1 MLLVTYPF
9 VRQKNM
15 RDCGIAALSMI
26 ATYHNRQVSP
36 SLLRELTRIDRV
48 GTSFTSLI
56 KAGAHYGLIGEGV
69 LIQDLSDLEKI
80 PPDRPAVL
88 LVNNNHFVVY
98 YGKNGNRYV
107 IGDPASGVVRLKEEQ
122 LAAKLLVASPL
133 SSAPPVGYALLFEP
147 GEIPSSAEVRQTP
160 EEKEKSQARWEV
172 LQPHLRNLRAFLPVI
187 LLGIITV
194 SAVQYLLPFFTKMIV
209 DLGIGAGDLNFVRFL
224 LFGQLV
230 FIISKTLFNLIR
242 GWLVL
247 HLSLRIN
254 FQLLSSFLNKLF
266 ALPIPFFESRRV
278 GDILQRINDHHRI
291 ESFLTKNALSVL
303 ISVLTVVVYSFV
315 LLNFHQLF
323 FFLFLGATAIY
334 SVWIIYFL
342 KARRNIDVK
351 RFEYAAA
358 DQSLVLQIINGMHDL
373 KISNGQSFFHQKWK
387 ENKEDSFKNT
397 ADSLRV
403 NQIQD
408 TGTMLII
415 EIAQLSILFLSA
427 TLIIRN
433 QITLGTL
440 LSIQFI
446 IGQLISPMEQI
457 VQGVIRG
464 QEALIS
470 LDRITEFWSAK
481 EEADYGAG
489 EALPP
494 GQHTIAL
501 RGVSFSHP
509 GQHGAATLNNVELS
523 IPAGK
528 STAIVG
534 ASGSGKTTLLKLLLG
549 YYQNYT
555 GEIRIGENVFRSLA
569 LDQWRRRCGVILQES
584 FIFNE
589 TIRRNITL
597 GDEYDEA
604 TFQMAVNITNLAE
617 FVEQM
622 PQQYDTPVGRDG
634 KGLSMGQKQR
644 ILMARAIYKNP
655 EYVFMDEATNSLDA
669 GNETLIMDALQ
680 HFFKGRTVII
690 VAHRLSTIQFADNI
704 IVLHQGTVAEQ
715 GTHEELLRKK
725 GRYHQLVN
733 QQLQIGSNEN

>member
-26 ATYHNRQVSP
+26 AAYHDRKVEASR
-36 SLLRELTRIDRV
+36 LRELTRIDRV

-56 KAGAHYGLIGEGV
+56 NAGAYYGLIGEGV
-69 LIQDLSDLEKI
+69 MLASMEDLEKI
-80 PPDRPAVL
+80 PADRPAIL
-88 LVNNNHFVVY
+88 LVNNNHFVVF
-98 YGKNGNRYV
+98 YGRHGNRYV
-107 IGDPASGVVRLKEEQ
+107 LGDPASGVVRLKEDQ
-122 LAAKLLVASPL
+122 LAAKFMTKRLAPD
-133 SSAPPVGYALLFEP
+133 APPVGYALLFEP
-147 GEIPSSAEVRQTP
+147 GEVPEHQDAPATEPVKDKNQVR
-160 EEKEKSQARWEV
+160 KEV
-172 LQPHLRNLRAFLPVI
+172 LQPHLRHLRAFLPVI
-187 LLGIITV
+187 LLGIVTV

-209 DLGIGAGDLNFVRFL
+209 DLGIGAGDLSFVKFL

-230 FIISKTLFNLIR
+230 FILSKTFFNIVR

-254 FQLLSSFLNKLF
+254 FQLISSFLNKLF

-303 ISVLTVVVYSFV
+303 ISALTVVVYSFV

-323 FFLFLGATAIY
+323 FGLFMGATAVY
-334 SVWIIYFL
+334 AVWIIYFL
-342 KARRNIDVK
+342 KARKKIDVK
-351 RFEYAAA
+351 RFEYAAI
-358 DQSLVLQIINGMHDL
+358 DQSLILQIINGMHDL
-373 KISNGQSFFHQKWK
+373 KISNGQGFFHQKWK
-387 ENKEDSFKNT
+387 ENKEDSFENT

-427 TLIIRN
+427 SLIINN

-446 IGQLISPMEQI
+446 IGQLVSPMEQI
-457 VQGVIRG
+457 VQGIIRG

-481 EEADYGAG
+481 EEAAYGEGVQLPAG
-489 EALPP
+489 QLAITLDK
-494 GQHTIAL
+494 
-501 RGVSFSHP
+501 VNFSHA
-509 GQHGAATLNNVELS
+509 GQFGKPTLRNVSLE

-549 YYQNYT
+549 YYQHYE
-555 GEIRIGENVFRSLA
+555 GQVKIGEDTFRSLA

-589 TIRRNITL
+589 SIKRNITL
-597 GDEYDEA
+597 GDDFDED
-604 TFQMAVNITNLAE
+604 TFRMAVDITNLGE
-617 FVEQM
+617 FVESM
-622 PQQYDTPVGRDG
+622 PNKYDTPVGRDG

-680 HFFKGRTVII
+680 HFFRGRTVII

-704 IVLHQGTVAEQ
+704 IVLHQGEVAEQ
-715 GTHEELLRKK
+715 GSHEELLQRK
-725 GRYHQLVN
+725 GRYYKLVN
-733 QQLQIGSNEN
+733 QQLQIPSHDN

>member
-26 ATYHNRQVSP
+26 ATYHNRKVDVGR
-36 SLLRELTRIDRV
+36 LRELTRIDRV
-48 GTSFTSLI
+48 GTSFSSLI
-56 KAGAHYGLIGEGV
+56 KAGAYYGLEAEGV
-69 LIQDLSDLEKI
+69 MLRSMEDLDKI
-80 PPDRPAVL
+80 PADRPAIL

-98 YGKNGNRYV
+98 FGKRGNRYV
-107 IGDPASGVVRLKEEQ
+107 LGDPASRVVRLSKDQ
-122 LAAKLLVASPL
+122 LAAKLLTSREVPTL
-133 SSAPPVGYALLFEP
+133 PPVGYALLFEP
-147 GEIPSSAEVRQTP
+147 GEMP
-160 EEKEKSQARWEV
+160 EHQDDKVPTERSDKNQIRREV
-172 LQPHLRNLRAFLPVI
+172 LQPHLGHLKAFLPVI
-187 LLGIITV
+187 LLGIVSV

-209 DLGIGAGDLNFVRFL
+209 DMGIGAGDLSFVKFL
-224 LFGQLV
+224 LFGQLI
-230 FIISKTLFNLIR
+230 FILSKTGFNIVR

-254 FQLLSSFLNKLF
+254 FQLISSFLNKLF

-323 FFLFLGATAIY
+323 FCLFMGATVIYAI
-334 SVWIIYFL
+334 WIIYFL
-342 KARRNIDVK
+342 KARRNIDIK
-351 RFEYAAA
+351 RFEFAAI
-358 DQSLVLQIINGMHDL
+358 DQSLILQIINGMHDL
-373 KISNGQSFFHQKWK
+373 KISNGQGFFHQKWK

-427 TLIIRN
+427 SLIINN

-457 VQGVIRG
+457 VQGIIRG

-481 EEADYGAG
+481 EEAAYGEG
-489 EALPP
+489 VILPP
-494 GQHTIAL
+494 GQLPISL
-501 RGVSFSHP
+501 EGVNFSHA
-509 GQHGAATLNNVELS
+509 GQHGKPTLCNVNLQ

-549 YYQNYT
+549 YYQNYE
-555 GEIRIGENVFRSLA
+555 GKVKIGEDTFRSLA
-569 LDQWRRRCGVILQES
+569 LDKWRKRCGVILQES

-589 TIRRNITL
+589 SIKRNITL
-597 GDEYDEA
+597 GDAYDEA
-604 TFQMAVNITNLAE
+604 TFRMAVEITNLGE

-622 PQQYDTPVGRDG
+622 PHQYETPVGRDG

-669 GNETLIMDALQ
+669 GNETLIMEALQ
-680 HFFKGRTVII
+680 HFFQGRTVII

-704 IVLHQGTVAEQ
+704 IVLHQGEVAEQ
-715 GTHEELLRKK
+715 GSHEELLKEK
-725 GRYHQLVN
+725 GRYYQLIN
-733 QQLQIGSNEN
+733 QQLQIGNHEN

>member
-1 MLLVTYPF
+1 MFLVTYPF

-26 ATYHNRQVSP
+26 AAYHNRKINVVK
-36 SLLRELTRIDRV
+36 LREITRIDRV
-48 GTSFTSLI
+48 GTSFTALI
-56 KAGAHYGLIGEGV
+56 KAGAYYGLEAEGV
-69 LIQDLSDLEKI
+69 LIRSMADLEEI
-80 PPDRPAVL
+80 PPGKPAIL

-98 YGKNGNRYV
+98 YGKDNHRYI
-107 IGDPASGVVRLKEEQ
+107 IGDPAAGVVKLKAEE
-122 LAAKLLVASPL
+122 LAAKLLVSQPT
-133 SSAPPVGYALLFEP
+133 SSGQGVGYALLFEP
-147 GEIPSSAEVRQTP
+147 REVPLNTSEDNTTPEKNKQEVRWQ
-160 EEKEKSQARWEV
+160 V
-172 LQPHLRNLRAFLPVI
+172 IQPHLDNLRAFLPVI
-187 LLGIITV
+187 LFGILAV

-209 DLGIGAGDLNFVRFL
+209 DLGISSGDLNFVKYL
-224 LFGQLV
+224 LFGQLI
-230 FIISKTLFNLIR
+230 FIASKTLFDVVR

-254 FQLLSSFLNKLF
+254 FQLISSFLNKLF
-266 ALPIPFFESRRV
+266 SLPIPFFESRRI

-291 ESFLTKNALSVL
+291 ESFLTKNALSIL
-303 ISVLTVVVYSFV
+303 ISILTVFVYSFV

-323 FFLFLGATAIY
+323 FFLFLGATGIYAI
-334 SVWIIYFL
+334 WIIYFL
-342 KARRNIDVK
+342 KARRNIDIK
-351 RFEYAAA
+351 RFEYAAT
-358 DQSLVLQIINGMHDL
+358 DQSLILQIISGMHDL

-387 ENKEDSFKNT
+387 DNKEDSFKNT
-397 ADSLRV
+397 ADYLRV

-427 TLIIRN
+427 SLIINN

-457 VQGVIRG
+457 VQGILRG

-481 EEADYGAG
+481 EEADYGLG
-489 EALPP
+489 KDLPV
-494 GQHTIAL
+494 GQQNISI
-501 RGVSFSHP
+501 RDVCFSHP
-509 GQHGAATLNNVELS
+509 GQHSTSTLNQVS
-523 IPAGK
+523 IDIPAGK
-528 STAIVG
+528 TTAIVG

-555 GEIRIGENVFRSLA
+555 GEIYLGENIFRDLSLK
-569 LDQWRRRCGVILQES
+569 QWRRRCGVILQES
-584 FIFNE
+584 FIFDE
-589 TIRRNITL
+589 SIKRNITL

-604 TFQMAVNITNLAE
+604 TFQMALKITNLEE
-617 FVEQM
+617 FVSKL
-622 PQQYDTPVGRDG
+622 PQQYDTPIGRDG

-655 EYVFMDEATNSLDA
+655 QYVFMDEATNSLDA
-669 GNETLIMDALQ
+669 GNETVIMDALQ
-680 HFFKGRTVII
+680 YFFRGRTVVI

-704 IVLHQGTVAEQ
+704 IVLHEGSVAEQ
-715 GTHEELLRKK
+715 GSHDELLSKK
-725 GRYHQLVN
+725 GRYFQLVN
-733 QQLQIGSNEN
+733 QQLQIATYEN